1 LIILLFSYSIV
12 IVSGLCWSL
21 LKEYE
26 RKIILS
32 TEMTWLRRI
41 IGKTRKDRTEN
52 EKIRKKTT
60 SE

>member
-1 LIILLFSYSIV
+1 V
-12 IVSGLCWSL
+12 CWSL
-21 LKEYE
+21 IKEYE

-52 EKIRKKTT
+52 ELIRKKTT